1 VVQALFIHQN
11 FPGQYRHL
19 APAIARR
26 KGARVIGLGERD
38 NPCPS
43 GVQHLRYAAPE
54 GAGEKTHRYLR
65 PVEAAIRRGQQV
77 ARALVTLK
85 QKGFVPDII
94 CCHPGWGE
102 GLFLR
107 DVFPEARLLLYCEY
121 YYRSSGGDVG
131 FDPAQEVTLDEM
143 ARVRVLNM
151 TQLQS
156 LEATDWAVS
165 PTLWQRSRYP
175 RFLQDRIS
183 VVHEGVDATFATPE
197 GPGTVKLPDGHT
209 VTRGDE
215 VLTFVSRNLEP
226 YRGFDVFMRA
236 LPEILARRPQAHAVI
251 VGGEE
256 RGYGRMPADG
266 RSWKAVMLEEV
277 GARLDMARVHFTGRI
292 PHEGLVALFR
302 ITRAHIYYTYPFV
315 LSWSLIEAMGC
326 EAPIIGSDTAPL
338 AEVLRDGENGIL
350 LPFFDHQ
357 RLAEAVVDALADP
370 ARYVPLRKAARR
382 TVLERFD
389 LHAVCLPRQIAL
401 FDAVLK
407 GRPGTDVIPAA
418 GAMP

>member
-1 VVQALFIHQN
+1 MVQALFIHQN

-19 APAIARR
+19 APVIARR
-26 KGARVIGLGERD
+26 KGARVIGLGERA
-38 NPCPS
+38 NACPP
-43 GVQHLRYAAPE
+43 GPTHLRYPAPE
-54 GAGEKTHRYLR
+54 AAGEKTHRYLR
-65 PVEAAIRRGQQV
+65 PVEAAVRRGQQV
-77 ARALVTLK
+77 ARALTGLK

-107 DVFPEARLLLYCEY
+107 DVYPDAKLLQYCEFY
-121 YYRSSGGDVG
+121 YHSAGGDVG
-131 FDPAQEVTLDEM
+131 FDPKQEVTLDEM

-165 PTLWQRSRYP
+165 PTHWQRSRYP
-175 RFLQDRIS
+175 RFIRDKVS
-183 VVHEGVDATFATPE
+183 VVHEGVDATFATPD
-197 GPGTVKLPDGHT
+197 GPSTVRLPDGHT
-209 VTRGDE
+209 LAKGDE

-236 LPEILARRPQAHAVI
+236 LPEILARRPGARAVI

-266 RSWKAVMLEEV
+266 RSWKAVMMEEV
-277 GARLDMARVHFTGRI
+277 GAKLDLARVHFTGRI

-315 LSWSLIEAMGC
+315 LSWSLVEAMGC
-326 EAPIIGSDTAPL
+326 EALVIGSDTPPL
-338 AEVLRDGENGIL
+338 AEVMRDGENGIL
-350 LPFFDHQ
+350 LPFFDQ
-357 RLAEAVVDALADP
+357 PRLTDAAVDALANPD
-370 ARYVPLRKAARR
+370 RYVPLRKAARR
-382 TVLERFD
+382 TMLERFD
-389 LHAVCLPRQIAL
+389 LHAHCLPLQVKL
-401 FDAVLK
+401 FDAVLE
-407 GRPGTDVIPAA
+407 GRPGTAAIPAPETA
-418 GAMP
+418 P